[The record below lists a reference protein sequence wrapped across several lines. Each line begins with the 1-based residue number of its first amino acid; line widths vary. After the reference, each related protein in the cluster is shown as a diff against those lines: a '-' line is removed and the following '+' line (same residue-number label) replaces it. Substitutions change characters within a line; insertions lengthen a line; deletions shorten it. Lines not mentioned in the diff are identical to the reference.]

1 MNDYDRGL
9 KLQNVKLKGYVR
21 NIRNFWYQFRQSK
34 LGILGLSILLT
45 FAFIS
50 VFAELLA
57 PYPIGPKQGDRKAI
71 LKPPSS
77 KYIFGTDELGRDLL
91 SILIYG
97 GRVSLT
103 IGLLATLVTAMIGT
117 LVGVIAGYFG
127 GKTEE
132 TLMRFTDLLLVIP
145 GLPLMIVLASI
156 LGATYWNMILVIG
169 IRGWT
174 GTARVLRAQI
184 LSLKEKPFIESA
196 RAIGASDAR
205 IIGRHILPNVL
216 PLIVAQ
222 MVLRIGSSILSAS
235 SLSFLGLGDPTHISW
250 GMTLH
255 YAFSVGSLFSNFYWY
270 LVPPGVCIALVVL
283 GFTFVG
289 YALDQIVNPRLR
301 QR

>member
-1 MNDYDRGL
+1 MIEL
-9 KLQNVKLKGYVR
+9 KSVKLEGYKKSMGK
-21 NIRNFWYQFRQSK
+21 FWSQYKESK
-34 LGILGLSILLT
+34 MGMLGLAILI
-45 FAFIS
+45 FFVFIS
-50 VFAELLA
+50 VFAEVLA
-57 PYPIGPKQGDRKAI
+57 PYPVGPKEGDKKAI
-71 LKPPSS
+71 LKPPSA
-77 KYIFGTDELGRDLL
+77 KYFLGTDELGRDLL
-91 SILIYG
+91 SILLQG

-103 IGLLATLVTAMIGT
+103 IGLMATLVTAIIGT
-117 LVGVIAGYFG
+117 LIGVSAGYFG
-127 GKTEE
+127 GRTEE
-132 TLMRFTDLLLVIP
+132 ILMRFTDLLLVIP

-174 GTARVLRAQI
+174 GTARVLRAQV

-196 RAIGASDAR
+196 RAIGSSDIR

-235 SLSFLGLGDPTHISW
+235 SLSFLGLGDPTHLSW

-255 YAFSVGSLFSNFYWY
+255 YAFGVGSLFSNFYWY

-283 GFTFVG
+283 AFTFIG
-289 YALDQIVNPRLR
+289 YAFDQIVNPRLR
-301 QR
+301 ER

>member
-1 MNDYDRGL
+1 M
-9 KLQNVKLKGYVR
+9 KSVKLEGYKKSMGK
-21 NIRNFWYQFRQSK
+21 FWSQYKESK
-34 LGILGLSILLT
+34 MGMLGLAILI
-45 FAFIS
+45 FFVFIS
-50 VFAELLA
+50 VFAEVLA
-57 PYPIGPKQGDRKAI
+57 PYPVGPKEGDKKAI
-71 LKPPSS
+71 LKPPSA
-77 KYIFGTDELGRDLL
+77 KYFLGTDELGRDLL
-91 SILIYG
+91 SILLQG

-103 IGLLATLVTAMIGT
+103 IGLMATLVTAIIGT
-117 LVGVIAGYFG
+117 LIGVSAGYFG
-127 GKTEE
+127 GRTEE
-132 TLMRFTDLLLVIP
+132 ILMRFTDLLLVIP

-174 GTARVLRAQI
+174 GTARVLRAQV

-196 RAIGASDAR
+196 RAIGSSDVR

-235 SLSFLGLGDPTHISW
+235 SLSFLGLGDPTHLSW

-283 GFTFVG
+283 AFTFIG
-289 YALDQIVNPRLR
+289 YAFDQIVNPRLR
-301 QR
+301 ER

>member
-1 MNDYDRGL
+1 MTSA
-9 KLQNVKLKGYVR
+9 KLEGYKKSMGK
-21 NIRNFWYQFRQSK
+21 FWSQYKESK
-34 LGILGLSILLT
+34 MGMLGLAILI
-45 FAFIS
+45 FFVFIS
-50 VFAELLA
+50 VFAEVLA
-57 PYPIGPKQGDRKAI
+57 PYPVGPKEGDRKAV
-71 LKPPSS
+71 LKPPSA
-77 KYIFGTDELGRDLL
+77 KYFLGTDELGRDLL
-91 SILIYG
+91 SILLQG

-103 IGLLATLVTAMIGT
+103 IGLMATLVTAIIGT
-117 LVGVIAGYFG
+117 LIGVSAGYFG
-127 GKTEE
+127 GRTEE
-132 TLMRFTDLLLVIP
+132 MLMRFTDLLLVIP

-174 GTARVLRAQI
+174 GTARVLRAQV

-196 RAIGASDAR
+196 RAIGSSDVR

-235 SLSFLGLGDPTHISW
+235 SLSFLGLGDPTHLSW

-283 GFTFVG
+283 AFTFIG
-289 YALDQIVNPRLR
+289 YAFDQIVNPRLR
-301 QR
+301 ER

>member
-1 MNDYDRGL
+1 M
-9 KLQNVKLKGYVR
+9 QSVKLESTKRSVAKFGA
-21 NIRNFWYQFRQSK
+21 QFRESK
-34 LGILGLSILLT
+34 IGLLGVFILVFFI
-45 FAFIS
+45 FIS
-50 VFAELLA
+50 LFAEVLA
-57 PYPIGPKQGDRKAI
+57 PYPVGPKQGDRKAI
-71 LKPPSS
+71 LKPPSN
-77 KYIFGTDELGRDLL
+77 KYLFGTDELGRDLL

-97 GRVSLT
+97 GKVSLT
-103 IGLLATLVTAMIGT
+103 IGFLATLVTAIIGT
-117 LVGVIAGYFG
+117 LVGVSAGYFG

-132 TLMRFTDLLLVIP
+132 VLMRFTDILLVIP
-145 GLPLMIVLASI
+145 DLPLMIVLASI
-156 LGATYWNMILVIG
+156 LGATFWNMILVIG

-174 GTARVLRAQI
+174 GTARVLRAQV

-283 GFTFVG
+283 AFSFVG
-289 YALDQIVNPRLR
+289 YALDQIVNPRIR
-301 QR
+301 RR

>member
-1 MNDYDRGL
+1 MTS
-9 KLQNVKLKGYVR
+9 VKLEGYKKSMGK
-21 NIRNFWYQFRQSK
+21 FWSQYKESK
-34 LGILGLSILLT
+34 MGMLGLAILI
-45 FAFIS
+45 FFVFIS
-50 VFAELLA
+50 VFAEVLA
-57 PYPIGPKQGDRKAI
+57 PYPVGSKEGDRKAV
-71 LKPPSS
+71 LKPPSV
-77 KYIFGTDELGRDLL
+77 KYFLGTDELGRDLL
-91 SILIYG
+91 SILLQG

-103 IGLLATLVTAMIGT
+103 IGLMATLVTAIIGT
-117 LVGVIAGYFG
+117 LIGVSAGYFG
-127 GKTEE
+127 GRTEE
-132 TLMRFTDLLLVIP
+132 ILMRFTDLLLVIP

-174 GTARVLRAQI
+174 GTARVLRAQV

-196 RAIGASDAR
+196 RAIGSSDVR

-235 SLSFLGLGDPTHISW
+235 SLSFLGLGDPTHLSW

-283 GFTFVG
+283 AFTFIG
-289 YALDQIVNPRLR
+289 YAFDQIVNPRLR
-301 QR
+301 ER

>member
-1 MNDYDRGL
+1 MTS
-9 KLQNVKLKGYVR
+9 VKLEGYKKSMGK
-21 NIRNFWYQFRQSK
+21 FWSQYKESK
-34 LGILGLSILLT
+34 MGMLGLAILI
-45 FAFIS
+45 FFVFIS
-50 VFAELLA
+50 VFAEVLA
-57 PYPIGPKQGDRKAI
+57 PYPVGSKEGDRKAV
-71 LKPPSS
+71 LKPPSA
-77 KYIFGTDELGRDLL
+77 KYFLGTDELGRDLL
-91 SILIYG
+91 SILLQG

-103 IGLLATLVTAMIGT
+103 IGLMATLVTAIIGT
-117 LVGVIAGYFG
+117 LIGVSAGYFG
-127 GKTEE
+127 GRTEE
-132 TLMRFTDLLLVIP
+132 ILMRFTDLLLVIP

-174 GTARVLRAQI
+174 GTARVLRAQV

-196 RAIGASDAR
+196 RAIGSSDVR

-235 SLSFLGLGDPTHISW
+235 SLSFLGLGDPTHLSW

-283 GFTFVG
+283 AFTFIG
-289 YALDQIVNPRLR
+289 YAFDQIVNPRLR
-301 QR
+301 ER

>member
-1 MNDYDRGL
+1 L
-9 KLQNVKLKGYVR
+9 KSVKLEGYKKSMGK
-21 NIRNFWYQFRQSK
+21 FWSQYKESK
-34 LGILGLSILLT
+34 MGMLGLAILI
-45 FAFIS
+45 FFVFIS
-50 VFAELLA
+50 VFAEVLA
-57 PYPIGPKQGDRKAI
+57 PYPVGPKEGDKKAI
-71 LKPPSS
+71 LKPPSA
-77 KYIFGTDELGRDLL
+77 KYFLGTDELGRDLL
-91 SILIYG
+91 SILLQG

-103 IGLLATLVTAMIGT
+103 IGLMATLVTAIIGT
-117 LVGVIAGYFG
+117 LIGVSAGYFG
-127 GKTEE
+127 GRTEE
-132 TLMRFTDLLLVIP
+132 ILMRFTDLLLVIP

-174 GTARVLRAQI
+174 GTARVLRAQV

-196 RAIGASDAR
+196 RAIGSSDVR

-235 SLSFLGLGDPTHISW
+235 SLSFLGLGDPTHLSW

-283 GFTFVG
+283 AFTFIG
-289 YALDQIVNPRLR
+289 YAFDQIVNPRLR
-301 QR
+301 ER

>member
-1 MNDYDRGL
+1 M
-9 KLQNVKLKGYVR
+9 KSVKLEGYKKSMGK
-21 NIRNFWYQFRQSK
+21 FWSQYKESK
-34 LGILGLSILLT
+34 MGMLGLAILI
-45 FAFIS
+45 FFVFIS
-50 VFAELLA
+50 VFAEVLA
-57 PYPIGPKQGDRKAI
+57 PYPVGPKEGDKKAI
-71 LKPPSS
+71 LKPPSA
-77 KYIFGTDELGRDLL
+77 KYFLGTDELGRDLL
-91 SILIYG
+91 SILLQG

-103 IGLLATLVTAMIGT
+103 IGLMATLVTAIIGT
-117 LVGVIAGYFG
+117 LIGVSAGYFG
-127 GKTEE
+127 GRTEE
-132 TLMRFTDLLLVIP
+132 ILMRFTDLLLVIP

-174 GTARVLRAQI
+174 GTARVLRAQV

-196 RAIGASDAR
+196 RAIGSSDVR

-235 SLSFLGLGDPTHISW
+235 SLSFLGLGDPTHLSW

-255 YAFSVGSLFSNFYWY
+255 YAFGVGSLFSNFYWY

-283 GFTFVG
+283 AFTFIG
-289 YALDQIVNPRLR
+289 YAFDQIVNPRLR
-301 QR
+301 ER

>member
-1 MNDYDRGL
+1 L
-9 KLQNVKLKGYVR
+9 TSVKLEGYKKSMGK
-21 NIRNFWYQFRQSK
+21 FWSQYKESK
-34 LGILGLSILLT
+34 MGMLGLAILI
-45 FAFIS
+45 FFVFIS
-50 VFAELLA
+50 VFAEVLA
-57 PYPIGPKQGDRKAI
+57 PYPVGSKEGDRKAV
-71 LKPPSS
+71 LKPPSV
-77 KYIFGTDELGRDLL
+77 KYFLGTDELGRDLL
-91 SILIYG
+91 SILLQG

-103 IGLLATLVTAMIGT
+103 IGLMATLVTAIIGT
-117 LVGVIAGYFG
+117 LIGVSAGYFG
-127 GKTEE
+127 GRTEE
-132 TLMRFTDLLLVIP
+132 ILMRFTDLLLVIP

-156 LGATYWNMILVIG
+156 LGATYWNMIFVIG

-174 GTARVLRAQI
+174 GTARVLRAQV

-196 RAIGASDAR
+196 RAIGSSDVR

-235 SLSFLGLGDPTHISW
+235 SLSFLGLGDPTHLSW

-283 GFTFVG
+283 AFTFIG
-289 YALDQIVNPRLR
+289 YAFDQIVNPRLR
-301 QR
+301 ER

>member
-1 MNDYDRGL
+1 M
-9 KLQNVKLKGYVR
+9 LQSVKLEGYKR
-21 NIRNFWYQFRQSK
+21 SISKFWSQFSESRMGL
-34 LGILGLSILLT
+34 LGVAILL
-45 FAFIS
+45 FFVFVS
-50 VFAELLA
+50 VFAEVLA
-57 PYPIGPKQGDRKAI
+57 PYPIGPKEGDRKAI
-71 LKPPSS
+71 LKPPSG
-77 KYIFGTDELGRDLL
+77 KYVLGTDELGRDLL
-91 SILIYG
+91 SILIHG
-97 GRVSLT
+97 GRVSLM
-103 IGLLATLVTAMIGT
+103 IGLIATLVTAMIGT
-117 LVGVIAGYFG
+117 FIGVTAGYFG

-132 TLMRFTDLLLVIP
+132 ILMRFTDVLLVIP

-174 GTARVLRAQI
+174 GTARVLRAQV
-184 LSLKEKPFIESA
+184 LSLKEKPFVESA

-235 SLSFLGLGDPTHISW
+235 SLSFLGLGDPTHLSW

-255 YAFSVGSLFSNFYWY
+255 YAFGVGSLFSNFYWY

-283 GFTFVG
+283 AFSFVG
-289 YALDQIVNPRLR
+289 YAFDQIVNPRIR
-301 QR
+301 MR

>member
-1 MNDYDRGL
+1 MIEL
-9 KLQNVKLKGYVR
+9 TSVKLEGYKKSMGK
-21 NIRNFWYQFRQSK
+21 FWSQYKESK
-34 LGILGLSILLT
+34 MGMLGLAILI
-45 FAFIS
+45 FFVFIS
-50 VFAELLA
+50 VFAEVLA
-57 PYPIGPKQGDRKAI
+57 PYPVGSKEGDRKAV
-71 LKPPSS
+71 LKPPSA
-77 KYIFGTDELGRDLL
+77 KYFLGTDELGRDLL
-91 SILIYG
+91 SILLQG

-103 IGLLATLVTAMIGT
+103 IGLMATLVTAIIGT
-117 LVGVIAGYFG
+117 LIGVSAGYFG
-127 GKTEE
+127 GRTEE
-132 TLMRFTDLLLVIP
+132 ILMRFTDLLLVIP

-174 GTARVLRAQI
+174 GTARVLRAQV

-196 RAIGASDAR
+196 RAIGSSDVR

-235 SLSFLGLGDPTHISW
+235 SLSFLGLGDPTHLSW

-283 GFTFVG
+283 AFTFIG
-289 YALDQIVNPRLR
+289 YAFDQIVNPRLR
-301 QR
+301 ER

>member
-1 MNDYDRGL
+1 M
-9 KLQNVKLKGYVR
+9 QSVKLESTKRSVR
-21 NIRNFWYQFRQSK
+21 RFWAQFRESRIGL
-34 LGILGLSILLT
+34 LGIGILL
-45 FAFIS
+45 FFIFVS
-50 VFAELLA
+50 LFAEALA
-57 PYPIGPKQGDRKAI
+57 PYPVGPKQGDRKAI

-77 KYIFGTDELGRDLL
+77 KYLFGTDELGRDLL
-91 SILIYG
+91 SILVYG

-103 IGLLATLVTAMIGT
+103 IGFLATLVTAIIGT
-117 LVGVIAGYFG
+117 LVGVSAGYFG

-132 TLMRFTDLLLVIP
+132 VLMRFTDILLVIP

-156 LGATYWNMILVIG
+156 LGATFWNMILVIG

-174 GTARVLRAQI
+174 GTARVLRAQV
-184 LSLKEKPFIESA
+184 LSLKEKPFVESA

-235 SLSFLGLGDPTHISW
+235 SLSFLGLGDPTHLSW

-270 LVPPGVCIALVVL
+270 LIPPGVCIALVVL
-283 GFTFVG
+283 AFSFIG
-289 YALDQIVNPRLR
+289 YALDQIVNPRIR
-301 QR
+301 RR

>member
-1 MNDYDRGL
+1 L
-9 KLQNVKLKGYVR
+9 KSVKLEGYKKSMGK
-21 NIRNFWYQFRQSK
+21 FWSQYKESK
-34 LGILGLSILLT
+34 MGMLGLAILI
-45 FAFIS
+45 FFVFIS
-50 VFAELLA
+50 VFAEVLA
-57 PYPIGPKQGDRKAI
+57 PYPVGPKEGDKKAI
-71 LKPPSS
+71 LKPPSA
-77 KYIFGTDELGRDLL
+77 KYFLGTDELGRDLL
-91 SILIYG
+91 SILLQG

-103 IGLLATLVTAMIGT
+103 IGLMATLVTAIIGT
-117 LVGVIAGYFG
+117 LIGVSAGYFG
-127 GKTEE
+127 GRTEE
-132 TLMRFTDLLLVIP
+132 ILMRFTDLLLVIP

-174 GTARVLRAQI
+174 GTARVLRAQV

-196 RAIGASDAR
+196 RAIGSSDVR

-235 SLSFLGLGDPTHISW
+235 SLSFLGLGDPTHLSW

-255 YAFSVGSLFSNFYWY
+255 YAFGVGSLFSNFYWY

-283 GFTFVG
+283 AFTFIG
-289 YALDQIVNPRLR
+289 YAFDQIVNPRLR
-301 QR
+301 ER